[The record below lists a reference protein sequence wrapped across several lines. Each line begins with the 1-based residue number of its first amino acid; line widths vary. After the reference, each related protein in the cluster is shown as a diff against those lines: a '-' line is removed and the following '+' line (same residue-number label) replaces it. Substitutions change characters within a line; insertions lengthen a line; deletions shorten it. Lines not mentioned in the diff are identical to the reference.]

1 MSPHNQCGIDER
13 RETTRLVL
21 PRRRMLIKAYLIFA
35 VCILS
40 FFTLLRTSVVRR
52 YLAEPLA
59 VAFASVGGL
68 VLNILSLKAT
78 ASGTLL
84 RVEGFAAQIDDVC
97 TGIFVVAIYL
107 SAVLAYP
114 SRASEK
120 LKGLLLGAS
129 AILML
134 NLIRVI
140 SLMYIGLYVPDYFET
155 AHLLVWQSLVIF
167 SALLVWIYWTERF
180 VGAPQH

>member
-1 MSPHNQCGIDER
+1 M
-13 RETTRLVL
+13 RLVFPQRL
-21 PRRRMLIKAYLIFA
+21 TLIRAYVIFLA
-35 VCILS
+35 CILAS
-40 FFTLLRTSVVRR
+40 YTLLRTSVVRQ

-68 VLNILSLKAT
+68 ALNLLSFKAS

-97 TGIFVVAIYL
+97 TGIFVVAMYV

-114 SRASEK
+114 SRVVEK
-120 LKGLLLGAS
+120 LKGIILGAS
-129 AILML
+129 AILIL
-134 NLIRVI
+134 NLIRVV
-140 SLMYIGLYVPDYFET
+140 SLMYIGRYFPHLFES
-155 AHLLVWQSLVIF
+155 AHLLVWQSLIIF